1 MSQNQ
6 PRTKTGKYDTF
17 EHGAGAVTL
26 NAPAGSPTQQSR
38 ARYKELQDRRWDLE
52 TEATVHAA
60 AAVASATREMFPD
73 ARYITFDDKD
83 FSLEPRAVLDSK
95 LNELASSN
103 GGMEQREAYN
113 EWAHGDAVMDEDYD
127 VSVGGLAY
135 GLKEHGGKL
144 DGILTEAPKGARH
157 DVVLGIDEVLARAE
171 QSNDNLAQGIVTPAA
186 PFVAEP
192 A

>member
-1 MSQNQ
+1 MSQKQ

-17 EHGAGAVTL
+17 EHGAGAVSL
-26 NAPAGSPTQQSR
+26 GSPAGSAAERSR

-73 ARYITFDDKD
+73 ARYITFGDKD

-103 GGMEQREAYN
+103 GGTEQREAYL
-113 EWAHGDAVMDEDYD
+113 EWAHGDAVMDDDYD

-135 GLKEHGGKL
+135 GLKDHGGKL

-157 DVVLGIDEVLARAE
+157 DVVLGIDEVLARAA
-171 QSNDNLAQGIVTPAA
+171 QSDDNLARGIVTPAA
-186 PFVAEP
+186 PFAEP
-192 A
+192 G